1 MKETRT
7 WRCTQWNVAVALGLC
22 LLTVA
27 GAAAPARAQ
36 DEMARDVMT
45 RDEMTRSAAGL
56 RLQDGVLTLSLEE
69 AIGIALERN
78 LSLVVERYRRS
89 ESEFR
94 LDESRGIY
102 DINTRVDLSAFD
114 ETNPAAS
121 NLDGADIRASEGTS
135 LNFNVSK
142 LVPTGGTASVVWDN
156 SRFKTNSTFAL
167 LNPSFNVDFDLRFVQ
182 PLMRNSGRE
191 TVESGIRV
199 ARNNIEISRENFE
212 LQVIGVLQ
220 LVADAYWSLIEA
232 QAQLGVAE
240 ESLGLAEKLH
250 DQNRVRV
257 EVGTLAPLELVTSE
271 AGIATR
277 KEEIIRARALVGDT
291 EDLLRQLLNLNE
303 AEVWAASIAPETD
316 PEMPP
321 IKLDVEGAVET
332 ALERRAELRARRL
345 GQDNLQIDALFRAN
359 QARPELNLA
368 LNYGYN
374 GLGGDVTSR
383 DFLTGEILFEAPG
396 DYGDALDQITGGD
409 FDGWSAAL
417 NFTYDIGNR
426 QRKAQ
431 RALAE
436 VAVERGEAELE
447 DLELLV
453 ITEVRRLA
461 RLVEASAEA
470 RESARVSTRLAEK
483 NLDAEQKRYQNG
495 MSTSFQVL
503 EIQEDLSQARSR
515 EVNTIAAFRKA
526 LTRYYQAVGTLIE
539 EAGVE
544 LLDPDS

>member
-1 MKETRT
+1 MKTTRM
-7 WRCTQWNVAVALGLC
+7 WNHTNQSTLPVVLGLC
-22 LLTVA
+22 LLLTA
-27 GAAAPARAQ
+27 GAAVPARAQ
-36 DEMARDVMT
+36 G
-45 RDEMTRSAAGL
+45 AAEGDATGL
-56 RLQDGVLTLSLEE
+56 RLQGGVLSLRLEE

-94 LDESRGIY
+94 LDESLGIY
-102 DINTRVDLSAFD
+102 DINARVDLSSFD

-121 NLDGADIRASEGTS
+121 NLDGADIRATEGTS
-135 LNFNVSK
+135 WNFNLSK
-142 LVPTGGTASVVWDN
+142 LVPTGGTASVIWNN
-156 SRFKTNSTFAL
+156 SRFQTNSTFAL

-182 PLMRNSGRE
+182 PLMRNFGKE
-191 TVESGIRV
+191 VVESGIRV

-220 LVADAYWSLIEA
+220 LVEDAYWSLVEA
-232 QAQLGVAE
+232 QAQLEVAE
-240 ESLGLAEKLH
+240 ESLSLAQKLH
-250 DQNRVRV
+250 EQNRIRV

-277 KEEIIRARALVGDT
+277 KEEIIRARALVGDG
-291 EDLLRQLLNLNE
+291 EDLLRQLLNLNQ

-316 PEMPP
+316 PEMTP
-321 IKLDVEGAVET
+321 IELDVEQAVAT
-332 ALERRAELRARRL
+332 ALERRPELRGRRL
-345 GQDNLQIDALFRAN
+345 GQQNLEIDAIFRGN

-368 LNYGYN
+368 LTYGYN
-374 GLGGDVTSR
+374 GLGGDITAR
-383 DFLTGEILFEAPG
+383 DFFTGEILFQAPG
-396 DYGDALDQITGGD
+396 GYGDALDQITGAD

-417 NFTYDIGNR
+417 NLSYDIGNR

-431 RALAE
+431 RALAD
-436 VAVERGEAELE
+436 VAVERGLAEIQ
-447 DLELLV
+447 DLELGV

-461 RLVEASAEA
+461 RLVGASAEA
-470 RESARVSTRLAEK
+470 RESARVSRHLAEK

-515 EVNTIAAFRKA
+515 EVNSVTGYRKA

-539 EAGVE
+539 ERGVE
-544 LLDPDS
+544 LVDTAS